1 MILLALPCAALAQGE
16 VTVTLTPPKAAKP
29 TRLSLTAT
37 GEAVSSG
44 QEAPKSVSLF
54 VARGFKFDA
63 RARAKRCRAGDANGY
78 SCPVASRVATGSA
91 DGEATVPIF
100 GKVPFTATIEAFLT
114 PRQQRGDLAGIVV
127 QARESRSGR
136 RASFRGRL
144 LRVAGGGQFGAEL
157 RFENFDFGQQT
168 APPGA
173 SAKLTSFT
181 LGVSAKR
188 KVRKRVGRHRR
199 LRVRRYYL
207 VRNPRRC
214 TGSWPYQL
222 RAAFPTRAEF
232 VRDGSVA
239 CQR

>member
-1 MILLALPCAALAQGE
+1 MLLALPAAGLAQGE

-29 TRLSLTAT
+29 TRLALKAT
-37 GEAVSSG
+37 GEAVNSG

-54 VARGFKFDA
+54 IARGFKFDS
-63 RARAKRCRAGDANGY
+63 RARAKRCRAADAAAY

-100 GKVPFTATIEAFLT
+100 GTVPFTATIAAFLT
-114 PRQQRGDLAGIVV
+114 PRQQRGDIAGIVI
-127 QARESRSGR
+127 QAQEARSGR

-144 LRVAGGGQFGAEL
+144 LPVAGSDQFGTEL

-181 LGVSAKR
+181 LGVSARR
-188 KVRKRVGRHRR
+188 KVRKRVGHRRR

-207 VRNPRRC
+207 IRNPRRC